1 MRRVTLATRRAR
13 QFLRRPPQPRWLRP
27 ATYVGGAL
35 AGLLLGLGAG
45 GWATSSGLLA
55 RTGDAVVSS
64 ALAVTVDAGLT
75 LREVY
80 VDGRVRTDPEELRQ
94 HLAIALGT
102 PLLAIDTAAAR
113 ARLEALTWV
122 EQASVVRMLP
132 GSLYIRLIERQP
144 LALWQRDGRFSLVD
158 RAGRVIEGAL
168 DEGAPASWRH
178 LRVLVGEGAPARAA
192 GLFALLSTEPA
203 LSERVVAAS
212 WVGERRWSL
221 HLDNRID
228 VLLPEHDP
236 HGAWRVLAAKERQQ
250 ALLERAVAVI
260 DLRFLPGR
268 IRLRLDPRGL
278 DGQELKGHGA

>member
-27 ATYVGGAL
+27 ATYAAGAL

-55 RTGDAVVSS
+55 RAGDAAVSR

-80 VDGRVRTDPEELRQ
+80 VEGRVRTDPEELRQ
-94 HLAIALGT
+94 HLGIALGT
-102 PLLAIDTAAAR
+102 PLLGIDTEAAR
-113 ARLEALTWV
+113 ARLETLTWV

-132 GSLYIRLIERQP
+132 GSLSIRLIERQP
-144 LALWQRDGRFSLVD
+144 LALWQRDGRFSLID

-168 DEGAPASWRH
+168 DHGVPASWRH
-178 LRVLVGEGAPARAA
+178 LRVLVGDGAPARAA

-212 WVGERRWSL
+212 WVGARRWSL
-221 HLDNRID
+221 HLDNQVD
-228 VLLPEHDP
+228 VLLPEGNP
-236 HGAWRVLAAKERQQ
+236 YVAWRLLAAKERQQ
-250 ALLERAVAVI
+250 GLLERAVAVI

-268 IRLRLDPRGL
+268 IRLQLEPRGL
-278 DGQELKGHGA
+278 DGQGFGGHGA

>member
-13 QFLRRPPQPRWLRP
+13 QFLRRPPRPRWLRP
-27 ATYVGGAL
+27 ALYAGGGSAV
-35 AGLLLGLGAG
+35 LLLGLGFG
-45 GWATSSGLLA
+45 IWATSSGLVA
-55 RTGDAVVSS
+55 QASDAVLGRV
-64 ALAVTVDAGLT
+64 LAVTADAGLT

-80 VDGRVRTDPEELRQ
+80 VDGRVRTDPQELRAR
-94 HLAIALGT
+94 LGIALGE
-102 PLLAIDTAAAR
+102 PLLGIDTEQAR

-132 GSLYIRLIERQP
+132 DSLYIRLIERQP

-168 DEGAPASWRH
+168 DQSPPPASWRR
-178 LRVLVGEGAPARAA
+178 LRVLVGDGAPVRAA

-203 LSERVVAAS
+203 LSERVVAAT
-212 WVGERRWSL
+212 WIGERRWSL
-221 HLDNRID
+221 HLDNQID
-228 VLLPEHDP
+228 VLLPADDP
-236 HGAWRVLAAKERQQ
+236 QGAWRLLAAKEREQ
-250 ALLERAVAVI
+250 ALLERGVTVI

-278 DGQELKGHGA
+278 EGLGA

>member
-13 QFLRRPPQPRWLRP
+13 QFLRRPPRPRWLRP
-27 ATYVGGAL
+27 AIYAGGGL
-35 AGLLLGLGAG
+35 TGLLLGLGAG
-45 GWATSSGLLA
+45 VWVTSSGVLA
-55 RTGDAVVSS
+55 QAGGTVRDRV
-64 ALAVTVDAGLT
+64 LAVTVEAGLT

-80 VDGRVRTDPEELRQ
+80 VDGRVRTDPQELRER
-94 HLAIALGT
+94 LGIALGE
-102 PLLAIDTAAAR
+102 PLLGIDTDAAR

-132 GSLYIRLIERQP
+132 ASLYIRLIERQP
-144 LALWQRDGRFSLVD
+144 LALWQREGRFSLVD
-158 RAGRVIEGAL
+158 RAGAVIDGAL
-168 DEGAPASWRH
+168 DQSMPAAGWRH

-203 LSERVVAAS
+203 LSERVVAAT
-212 WVGERRWSL
+212 WVGGRRWSL

-228 VLLPEHDP
+228 VLLPEDDP
-236 HGAWRVLAAKERQQ
+236 LAAWRVLAARERQQ

-278 DGQELKGHGA
+278 EDRGA